1 MDPRPA
7 LRRNYP
13 VVLPMTFVGDA
24 IEVGVM
30 MAGSVR
36 FRTILL

>member
-1 MDPRPA
+1 
-7 LRRNYP
+7 

-30 MAGSVR
+30 VAGSVR